1 MMNRFKKGE
10 LVIINGIGKNTGEE
24 YSNVLGIIE
33 EKDYYFVQYKVNI
46 MFDNFDWFHEKDL
59 KRVFEKEYKKVLKY
73 KVCLASTEDGLDFI
87 LKRMQAMKN
96 KTIDLFKQADIFQ
109 KYTTNNKQ
117 YFYVIWS
124 NTYWPDNNSTV
135 KAIKESLPILRK
147 MNIPYQFITLGIT
160 EKDDIKIDEFIKN
173 DRNVDIFEVS
183 TNIKIK
189 KIGGII

>member
-10 LVIINGIGKNTGEE
+10 LVIINGIGKNTGKE

-46 MFDNFDWFHEKDL
+46 MFDNSDWFHERDL

-73 KVCLASTEDGLDFI
+73 KVCLASTEDGLNFI
-87 LKRMQAMKN
+87 FKRMQAMKN

-109 KYTTNNKQ
+109 RYVTNNKQ

-147 MNIPYQFITLGIT
+147 MNIAYQFITLGIT

-173 DRNVDIFEVS
+173 DKNVDIFEVS

-189 KIGGII
+189 RIGGII